1 MRFFMKN
8 RIILFFVILFF
19 SCGDDGPNCPGDIT
33 LPVSINPYKPYYN
46 VGDTISISSKFHK
59 LLYDQKTEK
68 YYDASGYR
76 FSPYIELFTI
86 DSSSEYNSYSKI
98 NELAIYHIPENNSIF
113 EIALGALFG
122 EYRLFMDTLSIN
134 VKLILIKKGFRM
146 LRFGSLSTGD
156 GHLQNNYD
164 FNCNGREI
172 TSRISEPNKNN
183 IQLLQN
189 FRTNKR
195 NNWILSDSINRFYNR
210 AGYCFEVR

>member
-1 MRFFMKN
+1 MKN

-134 VKLILIKKGFRM
+134 VKLILIKKDLGCFDSVVYQQEMDICKIIMTLIVMEERSHLGF
-146 LRFGSLSTGD
+146 LNQIKIIF
-156 GHLQNNYD
+156 NY
-164 FNCNGREI
+164 CKILEQ
-172 TSRISEPNKNN
+172 ISA
-183 IQLLQN
+183 IIG
-189 FRTNKR
+189 F
-195 NNWILSDSINRFYNR
+195 
-210 AGYCFEVR
+210 

>member
-1 MRFFMKN
+1 M
-8 RIILFFVILFF
+8 
-19 SCGDDGPNCPGDIT
+19 
-33 LPVSINPYKPYYN
+33 
-46 VGDTISISSKFHK
+46 
-59 LLYDQKTEK
+59 
-68 YYDASGYR
+68 
-76 FSPYIELFTI
+76 
-86 DSSSEYNSYSKI
+86 
-98 NELAIYHIPENNSIF
+98 AIYHIPENNSIF
-113 EIALGALFG
+113 EITLGALFG

>member
-1 MRFFMKN
+1 MKILPIYL
-8 RIILFFVILFF
+8 IILSF
-19 SCGDDGPNCPGDIT
+19 SSCIFDGPNCPGDIT
-33 LPVSINPYKPYYN
+33 LPVTISPYKSYYSI
-46 VGDTISISSKFHK
+46 GDTICITSKFHK
-59 LLYDQKTEK
+59 MIYDLKTEK
-68 YYDASGYR
+68 FYDASNYR

-98 NELAIYHIPENNSIF
+98 NELALYHIPENNSIF

-172 TSRISEPNKNN
+172 ISRISEPNKNN

-189 FRTNKR
+189 FRTNTR